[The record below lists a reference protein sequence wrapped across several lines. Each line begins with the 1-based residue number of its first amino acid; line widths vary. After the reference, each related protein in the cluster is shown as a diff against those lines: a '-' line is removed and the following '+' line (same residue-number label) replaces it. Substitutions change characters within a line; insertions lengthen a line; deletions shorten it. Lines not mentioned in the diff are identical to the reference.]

1 MNNKLLLGALVI
13 LGALIGWYVFQQR
26 GTTYGAGA
34 DAFAIKNTDKIEKI
48 FLADRDGNTA
58 TLTRNGGEWRYEGK
72 YKVRKAAIDNLL
84 ETVRKMEVLMLP
96 AEAAEPLLLQ
106 DIATNGILARFYD
119 ANGKKIMGY
128 QIGGSSPDG
137 QGTNILMEGQ
147 KQPYIVHIPIWE
159 GHLTPR
165 YLIAE
170 EDWRD
175 RAVFAIEDYTDV
187 ASVSVEYPNY
197 KSESFELKKVGEGY
211 EVKPLFATTP
221 AIDQPVKKGVVQQY
235 LIGFRRL
242 DAEAIRNGMEQ
253 QAGITQQLP
262 FAVVKVALTD
272 GTAREVRFYPIAETF
287 GDPMAPVGPESAPIE
302 KYFATSGEDFLLVQH
317 VVFGKI
323 FWAYESFFAS

>member
-1 MNNKLLLGALVI
+1 MNNKLLIGALVI
-13 LGALIGWYVFQQR
+13 LGTLIGWYVFQQR
-26 GTTYGAGA
+26 TTTYGTGA
-34 DAFAIKNTDKIEKI
+34 DAFAIANTDRIHKI
-48 FLADRDGNTA
+48 FLADRDGQSA
-58 TLTRNGGEWRYEGK
+58 TLTRDGDEWLYEGK
-72 YKVRKAAIDNLL
+72 YKARKGAIDNLL

-106 DIATNGILARFYD
+106 DIATNGVLARFYD

-175 RAVFAIEDYTDV
+175 RAVFAIEDYEDI
-187 ASVSVEYPNY
+187 ASVSVDYPNQRNQ
-197 KSESFELKKVGEGY
+197 SFELTQTGDGY
-211 EVKPLFATTP
+211 TVKPLNATTP
-221 AIDQPVKKGVVQQY
+221 IIDQPIKKGVVQQY

-253 QAGITQQLP
+253 KAGITEQLP
-262 FAVVKVALTD
+262 FAVVNVALKSGET
-272 GTAREVRFYPIAETF
+272 REVRFYPIAETF
-287 GDPMAPVGPESAPIE
+287 GDPTAPAAPGSVPIE

-317 VVFGKI
+317 VVFGKL
-323 FWAYESFFAS
+323 FWGYESFFAS

>member
-1 MNNKLLLGALVI
+1 MNNKLLIGALVI
-13 LGALIGWYVFQQR
+13 LGALIGWYLFQQR
-26 GTTYGAGA
+26 DTTYGAGA
-34 DAFAIKNTDKIEKI
+34 DAFAIKNTDKIHKI
-48 FLADRDGNTA
+48 FLGDRDGNTA
-58 TLTRNGGEWRYEGK
+58 TLTRNGDEWLYEGK
-72 YKVRKAAIDNLL
+72 YKVRKSAIDNLL
-84 ETVRKMEVLMLP
+84 ETARKMEVLMLP
-96 AEAAEPLLLQ
+96 AEAAEPLILK
-106 DIATNGILARFYD
+106 DITTNGIVARFYD
-119 ANGKKIMGY
+119 ANEKKIMGY

-159 GHLTPR
+159 GHLAPR

-175 RAVFAIEDYTDV
+175 RAVFAIDDYEEVT
-187 ASVSVEYPNY
+187 AVSVEYPNQ
-197 KSESFELKKVGEGY
+197 KSQSFELKKSADGY

-221 AIDQPVKKGVVQQY
+221 IIDQAVKQGVVQQY

-242 DAEAIRNGMEQ
+242 EAEAIRNGMEQ

-262 FAVVKVALTD
+262 FAVVKVSLAN
-272 GTAREVRFYPIAETF
+272 GSEREVRFYPIAETF
-287 GDPMAPVGPESAPIE
+287 GDPTAPVGPESMPIE